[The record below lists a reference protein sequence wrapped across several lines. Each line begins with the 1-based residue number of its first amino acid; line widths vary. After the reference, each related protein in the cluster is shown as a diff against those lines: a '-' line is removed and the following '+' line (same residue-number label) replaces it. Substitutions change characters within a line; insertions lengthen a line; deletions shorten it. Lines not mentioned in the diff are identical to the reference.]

1 MMSKIKIVSRHVNH
15 YIPLVGIILSGSL
28 GIIHFSYDRMFQAS
42 LAVAVAFS
50 YFVWGV
56 IHHYLHQDL
65 DVSIL
70 VEYLAIA
77 TLGLM
82 IVLSVLFRF

>member
-1 MMSKIKIVSRHVNH
+1 MSRTKKVAEHINH
-15 YIPLVGIILSGSL
+15 YIPLVGIMLAGAL
-28 GIIHFSYDRMFQAS
+28 GIIHFSYDRLFQAS

-65 DVSIL
+65 DFSVL
-70 VEYLAIA
+70 VEYFALAA
-77 TLGLM
+77 LGLM
-82 IVLSVLFRF
+82 VILSLLFRL